1 MPSEPVRKGSCILVV
16 DDEKDIRETVKELL
30 EACVVGARVRTA
42 ESGKD
47 GLDVLRQ
54 EHGGVDLI
62 ITDYRMP
69 GMDGMEFLRQAG
81 KVSPHT
87 PSLMVTA
94 FDMDSKTTPTGSRI
108 IHKPLQPDKFVGMVE
123 EALAV

>member
-1 MPSEPVRKGSCILVV
+1 MPSGTPRKASCILVV
-16 DDEKDIRETVKELL
+16 DDEEDIRATVKELL
-30 EACVVGARVRTA
+30 EACVEGARVRTA

-54 EHGGVDLI
+54 EAGGVDLI

-81 KVSPHT
+81 QVSPNT
-87 PSLMVTA
+87 PSFMVTA
-94 FDMDSKTTPTGSRI
+94 FDMDSKTTPNGSRI
-108 IHKPLQPDKFVGMVE
+108 LHKPLQPDTFVGMVE
-123 EALAV
+123 AALAA